1 MTRRHVAGR
10 TPGGPRGNE
19 MSEKT
24 VIGEEEVLTPFM
36 RAQVEDFYAQVEADL
51 SDWERR
57 LIGKGVRH
65 G

>member
-1 MTRRHVAGR
+1 MIK
-10 TPGGPRGNE
+10 
-19 MSEKT
+19 KT

-36 RAQVEDFYAQVEADL
+36 RAQVEDFYAQVDADL

-57 LIGKGVRH
+57 LIGKGARH

>member
-1 MTRRHVAGR
+1 
-10 TPGGPRGNE
+10 
-19 MSEKT
+19 MSGKT
-24 VIGEEEVLTPFM
+24 VIGEEEVFTPVM
-36 RAQVEDFYAQVEADL
+36 RAQGEEFYAQVDADL

>member
-1 MTRRHVAGR
+1 
-10 TPGGPRGNE
+10 

-24 VIGEEEVLTPFM
+24 VIGEEEGLTPFM
-36 RAQVEDFYAQVEADL
+36 RAQVEDFYSQIEADL

-57 LIGKGVRH
+57 LIGKEVRH